1 MKNFLSGTFRL
12 HAAAPSARLMRQE
25 RERLIRAL
33 ASGAPGARVNR
44 FDEPASIFEQRI
56 GESLDLLAGHIEG
69 RPHFDALYA
78 GQRLFELHRPEQDR
92 PTNLSAARS
101 SVEHDLGVLRDN
113 LSPHLEA
120 DDMRR
125 FESAYREATVAL
137 CGDAPKHVKTLF
149 IGDCLLVE
157 IMSFLVGPLLK
168 EGISIDAFPIN
179 SRDVRQMRGILDGLA
194 LSSYDVVFFSPFSH
208 ARLPELEVLLD
219 PKKAWSTRG
228 QVNELVG
235 SVIAQTAVLLD
246 FLADRFEC
254 PIFVHNASMTL
265 RATNAAKAVASG
277 VMLASTR
284 STARTAINHWLAGY
298 VQGKNQSTFRHLF
311 VLDECALAAAVGGH
325 RAGRFLYESPF
336 QHATVLS
343 QILAVAY
350 QERIGTIA
358 ALMGKKL
365 IVCDLDNTL
374 WDGVIG
380 EGAVEH
386 FADRQQTLK
395 RLKDDGGIVL
405 SIASKNDPSNVHF
418 NDGVLS
424 EADFVA
430 PQISWLSKARA
441 VEQIKSKLNLQ
452 TKHMVFLDDR
462 PDERA
467 IVQEAF
473 PDMLV
478 LDPCDSQVWA
488 RMNLWADLVE
498 GSSDLDRTQ
507 LYQQQLVRDVL
518 AGKGDEVDALPEH
531 EALEKLELTFTVG
544 PAKKGDLKRV
554 AELINRTN
562 QWNMCGSRTTFEQV
576 RAWHE
581 SESAHLMLGSASD
594 RFGDMGTVCVAVMTV
609 TPAAAE
615 IPVFVL
621 SCRVFGYGVE
631 TAMLAQMSRL
641 SIQAGKPK
649 LIGKFRA
656 TSQNYPGR
664 HMYRDHG
671 FDQAGEDFS
680 LACRVAIMDVPWA
693 TIRIEL

>member
-1 MKNFLSGTFRL
+1 MKNFLSEVFRPGS
-12 HAAAPSARLMRQE
+12 AAPSARLMRQE
-25 RERLIRAL
+25 RGRLIRAL
-33 ASGAPGARVNR
+33 ASDAPGARVNR
-44 FDEPASIFEQRI
+44 FGEPASVFDQRI

-92 PTNLSAARS
+92 PTNLSAARG
-101 SVEHDLGVLRDN
+101 SVEHDLAVLRDN
-113 LSPHLEA
+113 LSPDLSA
-120 DDMRR
+120 DDMRS

-137 CGDAPKHVKTLF
+137 CGDAPRHVKTLF
-149 IGDCLLVE
+149 IGDCLMVE

-179 SRDVRQMRGILDGLA
+179 SRDVRQMRSILDGLA
-194 LSSYDVVFFSPFSH
+194 SSSYDVVFFSPFSH

-219 PKKAWSTRG
+219 PKKAFSTRG
-228 QVNELVG
+228 RVSELV
-235 SVIAQTAVLLD
+235 SSITAQTGTLLD

-254 PIFVHNASMTL
+254 PIYIHNASMTL
-265 RATNAAKAVASG
+265 RATSAAKAVAG
-277 VMLASTR
+277 AALLAGSR
-284 STARTAINHWLAGY
+284 SAARGAINQWLAGY
-298 VQGKNQSTFRHLF
+298 VQGKNSSTFRHLF
-311 VLDECALAAAVGGH
+311 VLDECALAAAIGGN

-380 EGAVEH
+380 EGTVEH
-386 FADRQQTLK
+386 FVERQQALK

-405 SIASKNDPSNVHF
+405 SIASKNDPANVHF
-418 NDGVLS
+418 NGGVLS
-424 EADFVA
+424 ESDFVA

-441 VEQIKSKLNLQ
+441 IEQIKNKLNLQ

-467 IVQEAF
+467 IVHEAF

-478 LDPCDSQVWA
+478 LDPCETQVWA
-488 RMNLWADLVE
+488 RMKLWADLVE

-507 LYQQQLVRDVL
+507 LYQQQLVRDGL
-518 AGKGDEVDALPEH
+518 AGKGDEGDALPDH
-531 EALEKLELTFTVG
+531 EALEKLQLIFTVSY
-544 PAKKGDLKRV
+544 AKKSDLKRV

-581 SESAHLMLGSASD
+581 SESAHVLLCSASD

-631 TAMLAQMSRL
+631 TAVLTQMSR
-641 SIQAGKPK
+641 ICMQAGTPK

-656 TSQNYPGR
+656 TSQNHPGR
-664 HMYRDHG
+664 AMYLDHG
-671 FDQAGEDFS
+671 FQLSGDDFVW
-680 LACRVAIMDVPWA
+680 ACDTAIAHVSWA
-693 TIRIEL
+693 TVRTMV